1 MESFRCINL
10 VSPIKWHQ
18 FYSVFF
24 HIGTDGSFSDT
35 SRYSNFVGTAKGTW
49 TFSDDKLKVN
59 FNATSTNLIFTVNG
73 INAWNII
80 KLAKDE
86 IKFEHLS
93 GIVERDIYN
102 LKIQNLSVGG
112 EKIGGGVSQTL
123 SGKMLISALKIQNNS
138 LKFGGVKEKMYIYQN
153 N

>member
-1 MESFRCINL
+1 MKKLFVIALSTLIVGAGTLTSCSKYAEGPSLALSSKKSRLAGEWVLSAKTLNGNNVIVPGYTETL
-10 VSPIKWHQ
+10 V
-18 FYSVFF
+18 
-24 HIGTDGSFSDT
+24 IGTDGSFSDT

-86 IKFEHLS
+86 IKFE
-93 GIVERDIYN
+93 
-102 LKIQNLSVGG
+102 QVG
-112 EKIGGGVSQTL
+112 S
-123 SGKMLISALKIQNNS
+123 NNS
-138 LKFGGVKEKMYIYQN
+138 VTAMTYVPKN
-153 N
+153 

>member
-1 MESFRCINL
+1 MKKLFVIALSTLIVGAGTLTSCSKYAEGPSMTLSSKKSRLAGEWVLSAKTLNGNNVIVPGYTETL
-10 VSPIKWHQ
+10 V
-18 FYSVFF
+18 
-24 HIGTDGSFSDT
+24 IGTDGSFSDT

-86 IKFEHLS
+86 IKFE
-93 GIVERDIYN
+93 
-102 LKIQNLSVGG
+102 QVG
-112 EKIGGGVSQTL
+112 S
-123 SGKMLISALKIQNNS
+123 NNS
-138 LKFGGVKEKMYIYQN
+138 VTAMTYVPKN
-153 N
+153 

>member
-1 MESFRCINL
+1 MKKLFFIALSTLIVGAGTLTSCSKYAEGPSMTLSSKKSRLAGEWVLSAKTLNGNNVIVPGYTETL
-10 VSPIKWHQ
+10 V
-18 FYSVFF
+18 
-24 HIGTDGSFSDT
+24 IGTDGSFSDT

-86 IKFEHLS
+86 IKFE
-93 GIVERDIYN
+93 
-102 LKIQNLSVGG
+102 QVG
-112 EKIGGGVSQTL
+112 S
-123 SGKMLISALKIQNNS
+123 NNS
-138 LKFGGVKEKMYIYQN
+138 VTAMTYVPKN
-153 N
+153 

>member
-1 MESFRCINL
+1 MKKLFVIALSTLIVGAGTLTSCSKYAEGPSMTLSSKKSRLAGEWVLSAKTLNGNNVIVPGYTETL
-10 VSPIKWHQ
+10 V
-18 FYSVFF
+18 
-24 HIGTDGSFSDT
+24 IGTDGSFSDT

-86 IKFEHLS
+86 IKFE
-93 GIVERDIYN
+93 
-102 LKIQNLSVGG
+102 QVGN
-112 EKIGGGVSQTL
+112 
-123 SGKMLISALKIQNNS
+123 NNS
-138 LKFGGVKEKMYIYQN
+138 VTAMTYVPKN
-153 N
+153 

>member
-1 MESFRCINL
+1 MKKLFVIALSTLIVGAGTLTSCSKYAEGPSMTLSSKKSRLAGEWVLSAKTLNGNNVIVPGYTETL
-10 VSPIKWHQ
+10 VS
-18 FYSVFF
+18 
-24 HIGTDGSFSDT
+24 GTDGSFSDT

-86 IKFEHLS
+86 IKFE
-93 GIVERDIYN
+93 
-102 LKIQNLSVGG
+102 QVG
-112 EKIGGGVSQTL
+112 S
-123 SGKMLISALKIQNNS
+123 NNS
-138 LKFGGVKEKMYIYQN
+138 VTAMTYVPKN
-153 N
+153 